1 MHSSRKWPGKPYPL
15 GATWDGF
22 GTNFALFSEHAEAVE
37 LHLFD
42 SRESVQPSRVLNL
55 TERTACVWHCYLPG
69 VGSGQ
74 LYAYRVRGPYQPD
87 RGHRF
92 NPHKLLIDPY
102 AKALAGELVWDDAVL
117 GYRKGDARKDLSFD
131 ERDSAPYVPKGVVTD
146 PWFDWEDDR
155 LLRRPWNETVIYE
168 THVKGISMRHPEVDE
183 SSRGTYLGLASPP
196 IVEHLI
202 RLGVTAVELLPIHH
216 HVINSHLAEHGL
228 TNYWGYNTIGFFA
241 PDCRFS
247 SSGCLGEQVREFK
260 HMVKVLH
267 RAGIEVILDVV
278 YNHTGE
284 GSHLGPTLSF
294 RGIDNAS
301 YYQLNAKKPRL
312 YVDYSGCG
320 SSLRMSHPHVTQ
332 LIMDSLRYWVS
343 EMHVD
348 GFRFDLAS
356 ALAREF
362 FEVDKLATFF
372 DIIQQDPIVSQVK
385 LIAEPWDLGTG
396 GYQVGNFPRLWT
408 EWNGKYRDCVRSY
421 WKGDDGCAG
430 ELGYRLTG
438 SSDLYQGDGRKPF
451 ASINFVTCHDGFTMR
466 DMVSYER
473 KHNEAN
479 KQKNADGTDDNRS
492 SNYGV
497 EGETDDPAIR
507 AVRRRQM
514 LNMLTS
520 LLLSQ
525 GVPMLSGGDE
535 LGHSRGGN
543 NNPYCQD
550 NELTWYDWKLDSEG
564 MALLAFTRAAIR
576 LRQEHPIFRRKKFF
590 KGGAPSGDEPR
601 DIVWLKPNGVE
612 MTASDWA
619 RPDMKS
625 FGFLLNGAAIDD
637 VDAHGVAL
645 RDDRFLVLLNAN
657 DASLTFRLPTSMRY
671 AQVVLSTEKPQ
682 WRDAAPVDREQ
693 IEMAGR
699 SVVVLSA
706 AALRVEQRGGVGV

>member
-1 MHSSRKWPGKPYPL
+1 MSSIRKWPGKPYPF
-15 GATWDGF
+15 GATWDGY
-22 GTNFALFSEHAEAVE
+22 GTNFAIFSENATEIE

-42 SRESVQPSRVLNL
+42 YADSVQPSRVVNL

-69 VGSGQ
+69 VGSGR
-74 LYAYRVRGPYQPD
+74 LYAYRVRGPYQPE

-102 AKALAGELVWDDAVL
+102 AKALAGSLVWDDAVL
-117 GYRKGDARKDLSFD
+117 GYRRGDPRKDLSFD
-131 ERDSAPYVPKGVVTD
+131 ERDSAPFVPKCVVTD
-146 PWFDWEDDR
+146 PWFDWGDDR

-168 THVKGISMRHPEVDE
+168 THVKGISMLHPEVDE
-183 SSRGTYLGLASPP
+183 GSRGTYIGLASPP
-196 IVEHLI
+196 IVEHLT

-216 HVINSHLAEHGL
+216 HITDGMLSSNGL

-284 GSHLGPTLSF
+284 GNHMGPTLAF

-301 YYQLNAKKPRL
+301 YYQLNGKKPR
-312 YVDYSGCG
+312 YYMDYSGCG
-320 SSLRMSHPHVTQ
+320 SSFRMSHPHVTQ
-332 LIMDSLRYWVS
+332 LILDSLRYWVS

-372 DIIQQDPIVSQVK
+372 DIIQQDPVVSQVK

-408 EWNGKYRDCVRSY
+408 EWNAKYRDAIRSY
-421 WKGDDGCAG
+421 WKGDDGFVG

-451 ASINFVTCHDGFTMR
+451 ASINFVTCHDGFTLR
-466 DMVSYER
+466 DLVSYEQ

-479 KQKNADGTDDNRS
+479 KQDSTDGTNDNRS
-492 SNYGV
+492 CNYGA
-497 EGETDDPAIR
+497 EGPTNDPEIR
-507 AVRRRQM
+507 AIRRRQI
-514 LNMLTS
+514 LNMFSS
-520 LLLSQ
+520 LLLAQ
-525 GVPMLSGGDE
+525 GVPMINGGDE
-535 LGHSRGGN
+535 LGRTLHGN

-550 NELTWYDWKLDSEG
+550 TEDNWYHWDLDSEN
-564 MALLAFTRAAIR
+564 ASILAFTRKLIR
-576 LRQEHPIFRRKKFF
+576 LRQEHPTFRRKKFF
-590 KGGAPSGDEPR
+590 RGGAPSADEPR
-601 DIVWLKPNGVE
+601 DIVWL
-612 MTASDWA
+612 
-619 RPDMKS
+619 RPDGAEMKAADWS
-625 FGFLLNGAAIDD
+625 RADVKSLGYLLHGAAIDD
-637 VDAHGVAL
+637 VDAHGIVL
-645 RDDRFLVLLNAN
+645 KDESFLVLLNAQC
-657 DASLTFRLPTSMRY
+657 DRLKFRLPASMRE
-671 AQVVLSTEKPQ
+671 ARLVLSTERPE
-682 WRDAAPVDREQ
+682 WREEEPVRRQTFDL
-693 IEMAGR
+693 AGR
-699 SVVVLSA
+699 SMAVLAAPSA
-706 AALRVEQRGGVGV
+706 QQENTRGASA